1 LIFQCLI
8 FEQAEAMTSF
18 LITCC
23 HATCAIPEAQ
33 RELFAGQEELVTSP
47 EGWEPGALNLAQ
59 GLAMKLS
66 TPLVHGEVTRLI
78 LDIEKTGEEQFS
90 EFSMKIPEPTRTRL
104 ADRLNEKFRHAID
117 VKLEEDLKRHDTI
130 IHIDVH
136 TAPLEDGKVLFEY
149 TGDPAAERLTYSA
162 AKLMKEPEISLSC
175 RRMKEISPMLQS
187 MLDREMSAKIGILRV
202 TVAQSFFL
210 TSKPLRWD
218 MTKKSVITAIS
229 NADISPASELPTNL
243 QFDF

>member
-1 LIFQCLI
+1 
-8 FEQAEAMTSF
+8 MTSF

-33 RELFAGQEELVTSP
+33 RELFAGHEELVTSP

-78 LDIEKTGEEQFS
+78 LDLEKIGDDQFS
-90 EFSMKIPEPTRTRL
+90 EFSLKMPEPLRIRL

-117 VKLEEDLKRHDTI
+117 VKLDEDLKRHDTI

-136 TAPLEDGKVLFEY
+136 TAPLEDGKILFEY

-162 AKLMKEPEISLSC
+162 AKFIKEPEISLAC
-175 RRMKEISPMLQS
+175 RRMKDISPMLQW
-187 MLDREMSAKIGILRV
+187 MLDKDIPAKLGIFRI
-202 TVAQSFFL
+202 TVSQSFFL
-210 TSKPLRWD
+210 RSKPLRWD
-218 MTKKSVITAIS
+218 MTKKSIITAIS
-229 NADISPASELPTNL
+229 NADISPLVEPPTNL